1 MVARA
6 QVVKAVEELQQQIV
20 QWEGGPDSETL
31 PPEIVSGIRQ
41 LGQLVQVEDVSPDAY
56 ELVWRLDDFVIAS
69 DRWWAELQAGGDAE
83 NNRARPSG
91 SEAMWTA
98 WRMVREAAP
107 PRRRRLPTPAIL
119 LHDQKVSNAL
129 ICQKYGFM
137 RDGRPDEQRLAE
149 HLMAER
155 RGEPSPHFDP
165 QTWVGPQ
172 DRAYQRQW
180 AELWATRQERLK
192 GLGITLLEQ
201 QRPSRGRTAALP
213 DIGDLAHQPEMTLEV
228 LARKMRITIKE
239 AEQQLAARG
248 LILDGKGTRFFDPAV
263 ADNAKRSKESDE
275 REMLQHVETYEDLGD
290 NLEARVTR
298 MAEDHRKPATI
309 AKALTFLLARQGK
322 PAVTY
327 QQVQKILKESRETV
341 EA

>member
-6 QVVKAVEELQQQIV
+6 QVVQAVEELQQQII
-20 QWEGGPDSETL
+20 QWEAGPDPQTL
-31 PPEIVSGIRQ
+31 PPEIVSAIRQ
-41 LGQLVQVEDVSPDAY
+41 LGQLVQVEDVPPDAY
-56 ELVWRLDDFVIAS
+56 ELVWRLDDFVIAA
-69 DRWWAELQAGGDAE
+69 DRWWSELQSGADTE

-98 WRMVREAAP
+98 WRLVREATP

-119 LHDQKVSNAL
+119 LHDQRVSNAL

-137 RDGRPDEQRLAE
+137 RDGRPDEQKLAE
-149 HLMAER
+149 HLAAER
-155 RGEPSPHFDP
+155 RGEPSPHYDP
-165 QTWVGPQ
+165 ETWVGPQ

-180 AELWATRQERLK
+180 AEQWATRQERLK
-192 GLGITLLEQ
+192 ALGITLLEA
-201 QRPSRGRTAALP
+201 QRPSRGRTAPLP

-228 LARKMRITIKE
+228 LARKMRITVRE

-263 ADNAKRSKESDE
+263 PEIDKRNRESDE
-275 REMLQHVETYEDLGD
+275 RETLQHVETYADLGD
-290 NLEARVTR
+290 NIKARVIR
-298 MAEDHRKPATI
+298 MAGDRLKPARI
-309 AKALTFLLARQGK
+309 ARALTFRLARDGK

-327 QQVQKILKESRETV
+327 QQVQKILKEAKEAV